1 MDWTFILR
9 ISCKVIVPICSNC
22 MNFEIQPLKA
32 FGLTI
37 PCKDMEIEK
46 ASISVTK
53 IAFRIK
59 SLYYYVVGMS

>member
-1 MDWTFILR
+1 MIRT
-9 ISCKVIVPICSNC
+9 SCKVTVPIYSTC

-37 PCKDMEIEK
+37 PCKDMGIEK
-46 ASISVTK
+46 VSISVTK

-59 SLYYYVVGMS
+59 SLYY

>member
-1 MDWTFILR
+1 MLKSKIHCTTF
-9 ISCKVIVPICSNC
+9 
-22 MNFEIQPLKA
+22 MNFEIQLLKA

-37 PCKDMEIEK
+37 PRKDMEIEK

-59 SLYYYVVGMS
+59 SLYY

>member
-1 MDWTFILR
+1 MIRT
-9 ISCKVIVPICSNC
+9 SCKVTVLIYSTC

-37 PCKDMEIEK
+37 PCKDMGIEK

-59 SLYYYVVGMS
+59 SLYY